1 MNAEEKFSIV
11 KRNTQEIL
19 TEQELKDRLNTD
31 EKLTAYY
38 GTACTGPFHMA
49 YLIPLTKVFDLNK
62 AGIKTKILI
71 ANIHAALD
79 DLKAPWEE
87 IEKRAE
93 YYKKCIENSFAWD
106 EKPDM
111 ILGSEFQQEKD
122 YTHDLLKMATSVT
135 VNRAIRAAS
144 EVTRMKNPK
153 VSEIIYP
160 LMQALDEEYLDVDIQ
175 IGGID
180 QRHIMALAREELPK
194 LGYKPRVEVMTPLV
208 ASLKGPGTKMSASI
222 PESHIKVYDSEEKIK
237 NKMNKAY
244 CPEGDIKENPVMQL
258 CQFTIFPIKNK
269 LKIERPAK
277 FGGDIEFKSYKELEK
292 TFMDKK
298 LNPADLKQAVSNEL
312 IGIFKKAREYFE
324 KNKDI
329 LKGLG
334 EEFLA

>member
-93 YYKKCIENSFAWD
+93 YYKKCIENSFPWD
-106 EKPDM
+106 DKPE
-111 ILGSEFQQEKD
+111 IVLGSEFQQEKD
-122 YTHDLLKMATSVT
+122 YVHDLLKMATSVT
-135 VNRAIRAAS
+135 VNRATRAAS

-160 LMQALDEEYLDVDIQ
+160 LMQALDEEYLDVDMQ

-194 LGYKPRVEVMTPLV
+194 LGYKARIELMTPLIS
-208 ASLKGPGTKMSASI
+208 SLKGPEEKMSASI
-222 PESHIKVYDSEEKIK
+222 PDSHIKIYDSEEQIK
-237 NKMNKAY
+237 NKISKAY
-244 CPEGDIKENPVMQL
+244 CLVGDSNNGVMHITKFVV
-258 CQFTIFPIKNK
+258 FTLKDK
-269 LKIERPAK
+269 LKIERPEK
-277 FGGDIEFKSYKELEK
+277 FGGDIIFENYEQLENAFVNK
-292 TFMDKK
+292 Q
-298 LNPADLKQAVSNEL
+298 LHPADLKKAVSREL
-312 IGIFKKAREYFE
+312 IEIFSKSRKYFE
-324 KNKDI
+324 KHQDM
-329 LKGLG
+329 LKELG
-334 EEFLA
+334 EGFVN

>member
-71 ANIHAALD
+71 ANMHAALD

-93 YYKKCIENSFAWD
+93 YYKKCIENSFPWD
-106 EKPDM
+106 DKPE
-111 ILGSEFQQEKD
+111 IVLGSEFQQEKD
-122 YTHDLLKMATSVT
+122 YVHDLLKMATSVT
-135 VNRAIRAAS
+135 VNRATRAAS

-160 LMQALDEEYLDVDIQ
+160 LMQALDEEYLDVDMQ

-194 LGYKPRVEVMTPLV
+194 LGYKARIELMTEE
-208 ASLKGPGTKMSASI
+208 KMSASI
-222 PESHIKVYDSEEKIK
+222 PDSHIKIYDSEEQIK
-237 NKMNKAY
+237 NKISKAY
-244 CPEGDIKENPVMQL
+244 CLVGDSNNGVMHITKFVV
-258 CQFTIFPIKNK
+258 FTLKDK
-269 LKIERPAK
+269 LKIERPEK
-277 FGGDIEFKSYKELEK
+277 FGGDIIFENYEQLENAFVNK
-292 TFMDKK
+292 Q
-298 LNPADLKQAVSNEL
+298 LHPADLKKAVSREL
-312 IGIFKKAREYFE
+312 IEIFSKSRKYFE
-324 KNKDI
+324 KHQDM
-329 LKGLG
+329 LKELG
-334 EEFLA
+334 EGFVN

>member
-93 YYKKCIENSFAWD
+93 YYKKCIENSFPWD
-106 EKPDM
+106 DKPE
-111 ILGSEFQQEKD
+111 IVLGSEFQQEKD
-122 YTHDLLKMATSVT
+122 YVHDLLKMATSVT
-135 VNRAIRAAS
+135 VNRATRAAS

-160 LMQALDEEYLDVDIQ
+160 LMQALDEQYLDVDMQ

-180 QRHIMALAREELPK
+180 QRHIMALAREELPR
-194 LGYKPRVEVMTPLV
+194 LGYMQRIEVMTPLI
-208 ASLKGPGTKMSASI
+208 ASLKGADTKMSASL
-222 PESHIKVYDSEEKIK
+222 PDTHIKVYDSEAQIREKISR
-237 NKMNKAY
+237 AY
-244 CPEGDIKENPVMQL
+244 CLAGDRNNAVLQICRFIV
-258 CQFTIFPIKNK
+258 FTIKNR

-277 FGGDIEFKSYKELEK
+277 FGGDAIFESYETLEGD
-292 TFMDKK
+292 FLNKK
-298 LNPADLKQAVSNEL
+298 LHPADLKKAVADEL
-312 IGIFKKAREYFE
+312 ISVFSPVRKYFE
-324 KNKDI
+324 RHKDT
-329 LKGLG
+329 LTELG
-334 EEFLA
+334 KEFVN